1 MHMASSQVWQ
11 RTHRTYISTS
21 LHVRMQSTDLT
32 LIQVHLSHIPGVP
45 SPIGGNMNRT
55 STIPLGLRA
64 ISR

>member
-11 RTHRTYISTS
+11 RTHRTYVSTS

-45 SPIGGNMNRT
+45 IAYRWQYEPDVDH
-55 STIPLGLRA
+55 P
-64 ISR
+64 SRITRDL